1 MVLLANSTNVANREP
16 PGYMYQDWPVLR
28 FQIHVPIL
36 GGLSLVYFHLVSYEN
51 VCIRVYLFPWS
62 EAVYRKENPLK
73 TETNFF
79 LLFPL
84 VFSILL
90 PKDLSSPS
98 TTFLLLHIKLNGS
111 ENTGSY
117 MYLLNT
123 FSRPILQHYYLARMW
138 FWPVQT
144 N

>member
-1 MVLLANSTNVANREP
+1 MVLLANSTNVANIEP
-16 PGYMYQDWPVLR
+16 PGFMYQDWPVLR

-79 LLFPL
+79 LLFSL

-98 TTFLLLHIKLNGS
+98 TTFVLLHIKLNGS

-117 MYLLNT
+117 LLNT
-123 FSRPILQHYYLARMW
+123 YSRPILQHYYLARMW